1 MTIRPGTFGVRS
13 DLDTL
18 VELLE
23 ELERDLRDLE
33 LTDQVPCMKCIKD
46 LFSDIQRREV
56 LRLGPYVSEMQ
67 LEGRI
72 LSPVRR
78 RADLRGRNQRTGID
92 QKEASG

>member
-18 VELLE
+18 VELPE
-23 ELERDLRDLE
+23 ELERDLRDFK

-67 LEGRI
+67 LEG
-72 LSPVRR
+72 
-78 RADLRGRNQRTGID
+78 DG
-92 QKEASG
+92 E